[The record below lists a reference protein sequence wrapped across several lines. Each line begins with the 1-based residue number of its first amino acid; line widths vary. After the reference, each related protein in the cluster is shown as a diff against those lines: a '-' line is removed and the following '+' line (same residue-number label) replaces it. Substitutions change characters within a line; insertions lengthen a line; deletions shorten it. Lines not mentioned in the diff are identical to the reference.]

1 MRQLDLD
8 YLVIGVLLISGLY
21 VATTGL
27 MMDLFGSPQFFWH
40 SYAGYASAA
49 LAGLHLALHW
59 GRVTAYLGRRFRH
72 WPGREG
78 PVRQERTPLLG
89 RRAFF
94 ISALAAAGG
103 FVLGRVVA
111 PPGEVASQSV
121 KGDLA
126 RLYHQWSK
134 PGYALTSLFSWGR
147 QPARYKTYT
156 GAERIALPDPH
167 GYRGL
172 SLEEAIEQRRSRR
185 EYTAEPLTLAEL
197 SSLLYAASGITAPA
211 QGLRAAPSAGAL
223 YPIETYV
230 VVHNVTEL
238 EPGLY
243 HYAVAEH
250 ALEQLQTGDL
260 RAKIVMAGL
269 GQEMLGQAQVCFVLS
284 AIFQR
289 TRWKYRE
296 RAYRYILLE
305 TGHIAQ
311 NLYLAAT
318 SLGLGACA
326 AGAFLDDQLN
336 ALLGLDGEE
345 EAALYLIAV
354 GRV

>member
-1 MRQLDLD
+1 
-8 YLVIGVLLISGLY
+8 LVIAGLLISGLY

-27 MMDLFGSPQFFWH
+27 VMDSFGLHQFFWH
-40 SYAGYASAA
+40 HYAGYASAV
-49 LAGLHLALHW
+49 LAGLHLALNW
-59 GRVTAYLGRRFRH
+59 ERVTAYLKRKFRGRLGQNQPTHPR
-72 WPGREG
+72 RE
-78 PVRQERTPLLG
+78 PLPA
-89 RRAFF
+89 RRGFF
-94 ISALAAAGG
+94 FAALAAVGG
-103 FVLGRVVA
+103 FMLGQWLRPAALPNEVA
-111 PPGEVASQSV
+111 AKYPPGDVGQF
-121 KGDLA
+121 
-126 RLYHQWSK
+126 YHHWSK
-134 PGYALTSLFSWGR
+134 PGYRLALGSRLDWGR
-147 QPARYKTYT
+147 QPARYKTYAD
-156 GAERIALPDPH
+156 AERMALPDPH

-185 EYTAEPLTLAEL
+185 EYTATPLTLAEL
-197 SSLLYAASGITAPA
+197 STLLYAASAITAPA

-230 VVHNVTEL
+230 VVHNVTGL

-250 ALEQLQTGDL
+250 TLERLQAGDL
-260 RAKIVMAGL
+260 RAKIVMAGI

-296 RAYRYILLE
+296 RAYRYVLLE
-305 TGHIAQ
+305 AGHIGQ

-326 AGAFLDDQLN
+326 VGAFLDDPLN
-336 ALLGLDGEE
+336 DLLGVEGEE
-345 EAALYLIAV
+345 EAALYLIVV
-354 GRV
+354 GKV